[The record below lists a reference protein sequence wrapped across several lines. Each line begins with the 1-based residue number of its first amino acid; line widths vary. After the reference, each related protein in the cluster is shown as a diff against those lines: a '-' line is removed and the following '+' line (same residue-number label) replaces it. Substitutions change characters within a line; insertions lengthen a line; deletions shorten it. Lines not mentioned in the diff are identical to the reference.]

1 MAADKVNILVLNSL
15 TSFEENTQYEQGINI
30 IVGGNSLGR
39 GVTFPQLQTIYYCR
53 VAKSPQADTM
63 WQHARMFGY
72 DRDPDLLRVFMPP
85 KLFKLFSDINTTNNS
100 IIAQIESSKGGSD
113 IRIFY
118 PNGLK
123 PTRKNVLDKKLVGM
137 LSGGV
142 NYFPF
147 EPTNKDIDALSE
159 MLAPFTDEIYS
170 VSLKMINGILEMV
183 DSDGDDW
190 SANTFIGF
198 VKTFIAENPLAQ
210 GKLIVRRERN
220 IAKGTGTLLSP
231 NDRKLGDD
239 YSNEVVLTMYQVTG
253 DKGWDGKNS
262 GFLTLNF
269 PMTSFTTMCQKAKDR

>member
-1 MAADKVNILVLNSL
+1 
-15 TSFEENTQYEQGINI
+15 
-30 IVGGNSLGR
+30 
-39 GVTFPQLQTIYYCR
+39 
-53 VAKSPQADTM
+53 
-63 WQHARMFGY
+63 
-72 DRDPDLLRVFMPP
+72 
-85 KLFKLFSDINTTNNS
+85 
-100 IIAQIESSKGGSD
+100 
-113 IRIFY
+113 
-118 PNGLK
+118 
-123 PTRKNVLDKKLVGM
+123 M

-253 DKGWDGKNS
+253 DKGWDGKKLWIPNIKLPNDIVYYNVS
-262 GFLTLNF
+262 ESKRMGD
-269 PMTSFTTMCQKAKDR
+269 SI

>member
-1 MAADKVNILVLNSL
+1 
-15 TSFEENTQYEQGINI
+15 
-30 IVGGNSLGR
+30 
-39 GVTFPQLQTIYYCR
+39 
-53 VAKSPQADTM
+53 
-63 WQHARMFGY
+63 
-72 DRDPDLLRVFMPP
+72 
-85 KLFKLFSDINTTNNS
+85 
-100 IIAQIESSKGGSD
+100 
-113 IRIFY
+113 
-118 PNGLK
+118 
-123 PTRKNVLDKKLVGM
+123 
-137 LSGGV
+137 
-142 NYFPF
+142 
-147 EPTNKDIDALSE
+147 
-159 MLAPFTDEIYS
+159 
-170 VSLKMINGILEMV
+170 MV

-269 PMTSFTTMCQKAKDR
+269 PMT